1 MNAEVDVL
9 NDHIQQAIEI
19 AKQHGQQTA
28 EVDVWQLLQRTALVS
43 VAAAF
48 DQSFEMVKGGQHPL
62 PKAISN
68 DLSMSALR
76 ASTAGIPIIST
87 LVDLYLKY
95 RRSKQFD
102 IGKVCTVT

>member
-43 VAAAF
+43 VAA
-48 DQSFEMVKGGQHPL
+48 V
-62 PKAISN
+62 
-68 DLSMSALR
+68 
-76 ASTAGIPIIST
+76 TAW
-87 LVDLYLKY
+87 
-95 RRSKQFD
+95 
-102 IGKVCTVT
+102 